1 MKSNKKH
8 DSNDKKRVNPGKR
21 KRVSCAADRS
31 NVRISASPDN
41 QNDVPGV
48 VVGRTPTAVRHEHF
62 SRLVGIMQVDSPLR
76 AAEIII
82 SSSSEERKAL
92 LQKLYAD
99 TPLGQ
104 LNKQVT
110 GTGSSDINCTVSHD
124 KQIQSSLSAKGNEL
138 PNREDVGI
146 VGGISVSSEREAGIS
161 QSVISKSF
169 SIASE
174 DVDIKT
180 AHNRTEIG
188 GDVASTG
195 LSLNPVAIVDIDE
208 FLFG

>member
-1 MKSNKKH
+1 M
-8 DSNDKKRVNPGKR
+8 
-21 KRVSCAADRS
+21 
-31 NVRISASPDN
+31 
-41 QNDVPGV
+41 
-48 VVGRTPTAVRHEHF
+48 
-62 SRLVGIMQVDSPLR
+62 
-76 AAEIII
+76 
-82 SSSSEERKAL
+82 